1 MQETGVVHGAVIG
14 CEEHEIVAP
23 AYFLVE
29 VGEEVGKC
37 LVESEIGVFG
47 LDGVGACLMAYVVGA

>member
-1 MQETGVVHGAVIG
+1 MVG

-47 LDGVGACLMAYVVGA
+47 LDGVGACLMAYVGGA